1 MTRLK
6 FKKQSERENFFYDL
20 KNASALRTEELAKMC
35 DVSPRSFRDWFR
47 GKYLPSTEHIQ
58 FFSSKF
64 GIPVPANVVYLE
76 EKWHL
81 STAASKGGL
90 ARHKKHGLLG
100 NIETRKKGGLVSQ
113 TRRKE
118 DPKKYKKLGCNVRKE
133 FTVPRF
139 SVKLAEAIGIILGD
153 GEISDT
159 QMKISLGVA
168 TDLPYAKFVENL
180 FYEVFGETPSIHRYK
195 NAVRLS
201 LSGVELVAVLEKLGL
216 RRGNKVKHQVGIP
229 QWIKN
234 NSDYKRACVRGLFD
248 TDGGLYTHSHSVKGK
263 NYKNIGFSFCSH
275 SEPLLDDFFEIL
287 LENGIAAKK
296 VKWKVYIY
304 SVKEIERFFHKIGSN
319 NPKNRKKL
327 SFFVKK

>member
-6 FKKQSERENFFYDL
+6 FNKPPEREDFFRKL
-20 KNASALRTEELAKMC
+20 KNTSGLRSEELAKMC
-35 DVSPRSFRDWFR
+35 GVSSRSFCDWSR
-47 GKYLPSTEHIQ
+47 GKYLPSVEHVT
-58 FFSSKF
+58 FFSLKF
-64 GIPVPANVVYLE
+64 GIPIPENVMYLE

-81 STAASKGGL
+81 PSAASKGGF
-90 ARHKKHGLLG
+90 ARQEKHGLLG
-100 NIETRKKGGLVSQ
+100 NIETRRKGGLTSQ
-113 TRRKE
+113 KRRTE

-133 FTVPRF
+133 FNVPRF

-159 QMKISLGVA
+159 QMKISLGTA
-168 TDLPYAKFVENL
+168 TDLLYAKFVENL
-180 FYEVFGETPSIHRYK
+180 FYEVFKETPSTHRYK
-195 NAVRLS
+195 NVVRLS
-201 LSGVELVAVLEKLGL
+201 LSGVELVSALEKLGL

-234 NSDYKRACVRGLFD
+234 NPDYKRACARGLFD
-248 TDGGLYTHSHSVKGK
+248 TDGGLYSHSHSVKGK

-275 SEPLLDDFFEIL
+275 SDPLLDDFFEIL

-304 SVKEIERFFHKIGSN
+304 SIKEITCFFSKIGSH
-319 NPKNRKKL
+319 NPKNHKKL